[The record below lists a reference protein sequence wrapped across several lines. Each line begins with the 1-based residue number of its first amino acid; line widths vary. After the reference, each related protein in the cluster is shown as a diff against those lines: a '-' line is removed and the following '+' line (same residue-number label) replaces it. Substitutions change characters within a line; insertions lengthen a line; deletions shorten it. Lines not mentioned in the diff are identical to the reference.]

1 MFHCYELIM
10 YIWRCQYFCE
20 TKFKQAFQ
28 CVSYALLN
36 VIEMVFI
43 VGIYF
48 FDCVMTEHFHLL
60 RMENPGL
67 SCNGFL
73 SAIGLFTQK
82 RNRVSIF
89 LMFYH
94 KSVQMRT
101 KFLCCLQEQ
110 NVRIF
115 YTVYALI
122 QYILYLFSYHQG
134 QRFTT
139 QPNCHRTQY
148 TSVCPP
154 S

>member
-1 MFHCYELIM
+1 MTLSV
-10 YIWRCQYFCE
+10 FCE
-20 TKFKQAFQ
+20 MKFKQAFV

-48 FDCVMTEHFHLL
+48 FDCDMMEHFHLL

-73 SAIGLFTQK
+73 SAIGLFSQQ

-89 LMFYH
+89 LMLYH

-101 KFLCCLQEQ
+101 KFLCYLQEQ

-115 YTVYALI
+115 YTV
-122 QYILYLFSYHQG
+122 
-134 QRFTT
+134 
-139 QPNCHRTQY
+139 
-148 TSVCPP
+148 SV
-154 S
+154 